1 MLAITTSSKIIPEAN
16 RPLMTTAAAD
26 LNQLNPRSLSHT
38 EKVKEDVP
46 TVPSPQPTTSEP
58 HAEPTHPAM
67 EKKGEARPPPARPKV
82 SFLQQG
88 ESNGD
93 LFSGENRHKA
103 VLGIVLGVV
112 FVAVFVAMGIGLAAQ
127 AASDKAKQ
135 GRAGGSRGIFS
146 NLMTPN
152 DEDRTPPE
160 LRGSGAPNFVQPK
173 NYDLGGLNG
182 GTTGQN
188 GSRFTQVVYFS
199 LINITLLTPLKASV
213 QRFGGLIEGSINYQG
228 RGAELQPLPLR

>member
-26 LNQLNPRSLSHT
+26 LNQLNPRPQYRT
-38 EKVKEDVP
+38 ERVKEDVP
-46 TVPSPQPTTSEP
+46 TVSGPQPTTAEP
-58 HAEPTHPAM
+58 HVEPTHPAM
-67 EKKGEARPPPARPKV
+67 EKKGEARPPPVRPKV

-88 ESNGD
+88 ESNGE

-103 VLGIVLGVV
+103 VLGVVLGVV

-127 AASDKAKQ
+127 SASDKAKQ
-135 GRAGGSRGIFS
+135 GKTASRGIFS

-188 GSRFTQVVYFS
+188 GSRFTQVAYFS
-199 LINITLLTPLKASV
+199 SIRFTVLTVLTASV
-213 QRFGGLIEGSINYQG
+213 
-228 RGAELQPLPLR
+228 